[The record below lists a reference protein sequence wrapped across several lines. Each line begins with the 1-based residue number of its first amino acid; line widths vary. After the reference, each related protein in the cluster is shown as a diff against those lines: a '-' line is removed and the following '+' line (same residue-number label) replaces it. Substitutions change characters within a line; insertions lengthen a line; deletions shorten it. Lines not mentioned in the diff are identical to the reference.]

1 MLYDFGT
8 MLIGIWMWTKTY
20 CYWKWGLLMLKLF
33 ENDTTDKMHEY
44 WSVNPLPIIQNHL
57 ASLIESISS

>member
-1 MLYDFGT
+1 
-8 MLIGIWMWTKTY
+8 
-20 CYWKWGLLMLKLF
+20 MLKLF